1 MAEKLIRGFWAAFE
15 KDAVS
20 DLESFFTADY
30 VRHSPQADISR
41 DDFLTVIRDRA
52 RAFPDLKTVILDVV
66 EDKDKIAYRWESHG
80 THQCTFMNVPP
91 TGRTVRVSG
100 ITISRISGEKIAEDW
115 SSWQNSDVLH
125 GMSVFPI

>member
-1 MAEKLIRGFWAAFE
+1 MAEELIRGFWAAFE
-15 KDAVS
+15 KDAAS
-20 DLESFFTADY
+20 DLENYFTADY

-41 DDFLTVIRDRA
+41 REFLTIIRERA
-52 RAFPDLKTVILDVV
+52 LAFPDLKTAILDVV
-66 EDKDKIAYRWESHG
+66 EDTAKIAYRWESQG
-80 THQCTFMNVPP
+80 THLGKFMNVPP

-100 ITISRISGEKIAEDW
+100 ITISRLSGGKIAEDW